1 LSDENCI
8 LFYVHGRKVMKRV
21 VKYLGMTII
30 CLLLLANGA
39 WAGIIFTSG
48 FENPEIPDNSPNWR
62 VYENVDGWSLLS
74 GQGIEVQ
81 ENSVVTAHGGDQYVE
96 LDSDQSQHVGDTFGS
111 GDTNSIMGRTISLT
125 AGHYT
130 LNFYYQPRKYPLYG
144 VKSSDEISRM
154 FVTDYLDG
162 GQVDASRAWYVFGSR
177 VIGPHGDDLIPLSSE
192 TKAKLF
198 TDKYG
203 GTKIMN
209 YETLRKK
216 GFGLIR
222 YLDM

>member
-1 LSDENCI
+1 MNKI
-8 LFYVHGRKVMKRV
+8 LFSILAIFSVISISNCAEQDIWNNGRDPV
-21 VKYLGMTII
+21 YL
-30 CLLLLANGA
+30 L
-39 WAGIIFTSG
+39 
-48 FENPEIPDNSPNWR
+48 
-62 VYENVDGWSLLS
+62 
-74 GQGIEVQ
+74 
-81 ENSVVTAHGGDQYVE
+81 E
-96 LDSDQSQHVGDTFGS
+96 LDKYPKFRCSAELKNGKKLNFVSVKS
-111 GDTNSIMGRTISLT
+111 MM
-125 AGHYT
+125 
-130 LNFYYQPRKYPLYG
+130 NFYYQPRKYPLYG

-162 GQVDASRAWYVFGSR
+162 EQVDASRAWYVFGSR